1 METNIIIGL
10 AIGYI
15 VPLCFLFAFAD
26 RSEKPMGVILLGIFL
41 GPIIGWIAWGFTL
54 KTSAPEA
61 NKRGAQKLASYQS
74 RARESAAIDPVDQW
88 EQTQASATMDRSA
101 LPPIRK
107 H

>member
-1 METNIIIGL
+1 MENTFIIGL
-10 AIGYI
+10 ALGYL
-15 VPLCFLFAFAD
+15 VPLIALFVMAD
-26 RSEKPMGVILLGIFL
+26 RSEKPMGVIMLGIFL